1 MVAELT
7 PGKALRLSIYGG
19 LIFLFGFILLDRY
32 VYYLTNGGLNYWGL
46 LLAGLLTMAIFLGII
61 LFYPLAIVHLMMVRK
76 YRIGGTIVIILAA
89 LTILIPLYHA
99 LSNFSFNAIVNVSTN
114 NISFSTLLVIAV
126 YYFLYRSSYYESS
139 RFISSALLISIIAWV
154 ISIPLPTLSLIL
166 NIVALAILY
175 KGLDDMGKLY

>member
-89 LTILIPLYHA
+89 LTILIPL
-99 LSNFSFNAIVNVSTN
+99 S
-114 NISFSTLLVIAV
+114 LLH
-126 YYFLYRSSYYESS
+126 L
-139 RFISSALLISIIAWV
+139 
-154 ISIPLPTLSLIL
+154 
-166 NIVALAILY
+166 
-175 KGLDDMGKLY
+175 